1 MLSPMTWKASMVG
14 WTKASVGMET
24 CPVFVGTMEKVNR
37 DIGAIGAGVEKFAIV
52 LIGRGSVRVR
62 GFEWV
67 KAKVETE
74 SKGAKAA

>member
-1 MLSPMTWKASMVG
+1 MVG
-14 WTKASVGMET
+14 RTKASVGTET
-24 CPVFVGTMEKVNR
+24 CPVFVGTTEKVNR
-37 DIGAIGAGVEKFAIV
+37 DGGAVGAGVEKFAKV
-52 LIGRGSVRVR
+52 LVGRRAVRVR